1 MVTVPPGAEE
11 GLVLRIPGRGSA
23 SQEPGGIPGDLLVL
37 VRTAPDPRF
46 VRDGADLWREET
58 IPLTDAV
65 LGASRE
71 VPTPW
76 PPYHRHH
83 PRWNST

>member
-1 MVTVPPGAEE
+1 M
-11 GLVLRIPGRGSA
+11 LRIPGKGSA
-23 SQEPGGIPGDLLVL
+23 SPEPGGIPDDLLVL

-65 LGASRE
+65 LGASRNE
-71 VPTPW
+71 ALFSPLVLC
-76 PPYHRHH
+76 
-83 PRWNST
+83 